1 MARTPPSAGADS
13 LRPDSLRSDSL
24 ALYGG
29 VFDPIHRGHL
39 AVARAALAAL
49 PVDRITLL
57 PSGDPPHKTDRSPAA
72 AADRLALIDRALAG
86 DPAFRVDGRELERSG
101 PSYTVETLRELRAEA
116 PERAILFLIG
126 ADNAR
131 SIGTW
136 YAAEELFSLCD
147 PVLVSRPG
155 DRPRFT
161 ATDLPFLDAGR
172 IEALNALAIDGVEVP
187 WSSREIDAGRIEA
200 LNALAIDGVEVPWSS
215 REIRARIAA
224 GATREELEQW
234 VPAAVAEEII
244 ARGLYRGA
252 SA

>member
-13 LRPDSLRSDSL
+13 LRSDSLRSDSL

-72 AADRLALIDRALAG
+72 AADRLALIGRALAG

-101 PSYTVETLRELRAEA
+101 PSYTVETLRELRGEA

-187 WSSREIDAGRIEA
+187 WSSREI
-200 LNALAIDGVEVPWSS
+200 
-215 REIRARIAA
+215 RARIAA